1 MGESVMEDLFRKE
14 RKQSNKR
21 LHMVLPIP
29 PSINSMYT
37 LKRQYTAKARKWFST
52 ARALINQQIDEQH
65 WGKPQR
71 EEWLYID
78 LVFYMPDRKI
88 RDSHN
93 CLKILMD
100 ALQDVVFIND
110 YFCLPRIQSV
120 EYDKEYPRVEV
131 LVTHQ
136 TKNQRERGLKMLN
149 VL

>member
-1 MGESVMEDLFRKE
+1 MEDLFRKE

-21 LHMVLPIP
+21 LYTELPIP

-52 ARALINQQIDEQH
+52 ARALINMSIEEQH
-65 WGKPQR
+65 WGMPAR
-71 EEWLYID
+71 EEWLYVD

-100 ALQDVVFIND
+100 ALQDVVFVND
-110 YFCLPRIQSV
+110 YFVLPRIQSV
-120 EYDKEYPRVEV
+120 EYDKEHPRVEV

-136 TKNQRERGLKMLN
+136 TKNQRERGLKILN
-149 VL
+149 VVQ